1 MNLIFNLLGP
11 VLYFILMYI
20 YLKNKRNQIDDL
32 KSDDITKDLLR
43 RKLKKK
49 LITITLIY
57 VSTLFIQHYFS
68 K

>member
-1 MNLIFNLLGP
+1 MNLVFNLLGP

-20 YLKNKRNQIDDL
+20 YLKNKRNQIDDM

-57 VSTLFIQHYFS
+57 VSTLFIQNYFS